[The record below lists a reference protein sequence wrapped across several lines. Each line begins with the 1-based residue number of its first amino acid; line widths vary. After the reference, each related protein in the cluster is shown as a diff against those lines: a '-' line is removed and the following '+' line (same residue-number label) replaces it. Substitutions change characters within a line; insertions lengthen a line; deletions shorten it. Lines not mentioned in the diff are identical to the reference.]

1 MGHFIMNIFLR
12 TIFVLCVPHGHG
24 QHMETPM
31 KKFEGEKIDEFT
43 RLVGD
48 KAKFKLVANM
58 DVVKAHKHKI
68 ETEEKCDSIQY
79 GFCYR

>member
-1 MGHFIMNIFLR
+1 
-12 TIFVLCVPHGHG
+12 
-24 QHMETPM
+24 METPM

-48 KAKFKLVANM
+48 KAKFKIVANM

-68 ETEEKCDSIQY
+68 ETEGKDDMP
-79 GFCYR
+79 